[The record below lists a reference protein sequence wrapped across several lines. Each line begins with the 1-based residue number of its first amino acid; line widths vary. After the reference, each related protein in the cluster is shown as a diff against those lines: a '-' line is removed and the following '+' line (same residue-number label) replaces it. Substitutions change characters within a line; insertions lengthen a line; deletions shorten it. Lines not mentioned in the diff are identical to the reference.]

1 MMRRIL
7 ALTILLILLLPAPAW
22 AAAID
27 EPAASEES
35 AAAPQTPA
43 DEDLTQ
49 PETTNSSLTAASLA
63 DQLDMSDF
71 QDQLNELDQMLR
83 EQDADISISEIWQ
96 GLISGERQ
104 FDLSEIWQALKN
116 MLFANLR
123 SSSNLL
129 GQLLLLSLLA
139 VLLTLLKDNFAG
151 GEIAQIG
158 RWVVYLLLI
167 GLAVMAFMP
176 SLERAAA
183 TVETIRD
190 LIYSLLPL
198 LIPLLAAIGGVST
211 ASIISPALL
220 FAISLLMS
228 LMANLIFPLI
238 CFSAILRLCGGLAP
252 RLSLERL
259 ATLFKD
265 VALGLMGIIVSVFIA
280 FLGITGMSAA
290 SWDGLAVKA
299 IKTASGAFIPVVG
312 RSLADAMDSV
322 LGTALILKNALGL
335 IGAVAILLICA
346 LPAIQILL
354 QALVFRIAG
363 ALVQPLGEEKLAEA
377 ITGMGNSLILLFAAL
392 AVCGLFAYFTLALLV
407 GLGNITMMMR

>member
-1 MMRRIL
+1 MRRIL

-123 SSSNLL
+123 SSSSLL